1 MLYYDLY
8 EVAGKFTSLQA
19 LFDRLHQDAIF
30 IHEVT
35 ELTALLM
42 EQCNALEKDDNSI
55 LRDALPLKL
64 HGVYTRSQI
73 QVAIGT
79 STLIKKSTSRE
90 GCERTTLRGVPT
102 EAMFVDIIKNREEGS
117 NTNYNDFA
125 QSSRK
130 FHWETQNRVSPLS
143 PTGQKYIHQ
152 TQTMLLFVRKQ
163 ARAAD
168 NPYRTMGYVYLGEV
182 TLESYQGSRPMQIV
196 WNLKDPMPGE
206 VYEYA
211 MKYAI

>member
-1 MLYYDLY
+1 MLTEKEQKLALMLYYDLY

-55 LRDALPLKL
+55 LRDVLPLKL

-125 QSSRK
+125 QSSQK

-143 PTGQKYIHQ
+143 PTGQNISTKRKPCCY
-152 TQTMLLFVRKQ
+152 LFASKLAQ
-163 ARAAD
+163 LTIPTAPWATFIWAKSPSKAIKAAA
-168 NPYRTMGYVYLGEV
+168 PCK
-182 TLESYQGSRPMQIV
+182 SYGI
-196 WNLKDPMPGE
+196 
-206 VYEYA
+206 
-211 MKYAI
+211 